1 MIGFNKVNL
10 FCQFKV
16 CANVDEIFC
25 DVEPYTDCNMPQND
39 VFYNDTEDSIKTW
52 PIIKCYDEQGFHH
65 HTKDHPV
72 CKNETKLDCIYT
84 WHVDSEGNKVMLNVN
99 MFGQTLGIIN
109 YLINEN
115 SYYYFS

>member
-10 FCQFKV
+10 FYQFKV

-65 HTKDHPV
+65 Q
-72 CKNETKLDCIYT
+72 L
-84 WHVDSEGNKVMLNVN
+84 EGV
-99 MFGQTLGIIN
+99 TTR
-109 YLINEN
+109 LIGGHALLFDEKGG
-115 SYYYFS
+115 YEVWFEL